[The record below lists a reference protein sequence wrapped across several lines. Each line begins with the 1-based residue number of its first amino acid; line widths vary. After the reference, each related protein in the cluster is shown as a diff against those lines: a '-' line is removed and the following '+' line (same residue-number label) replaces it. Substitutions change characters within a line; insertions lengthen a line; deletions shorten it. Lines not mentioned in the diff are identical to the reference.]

1 MAWAPWLFGAAAVSA
16 VSSIIGGSQAASAAE
31 DASRR
36 QENLANQD
44 MAFRQQM
51 YAEQKALYGPLQQRL
66 MAMANSDQP
75 LNWSQISGQISNQYS
90 DQVRQVTQMGGQG
103 QYGGLKYDRLTKLGL
118 ANATGKVQAYNQGL
132 LNRLNLGTALVSPG
146 SQAVISTGQ
155 FVGSGL
161 QGYSQQYGNQAA
173 MFGQAAANAY
183 ASAGSTITNAAL
195 GYGMYSSDIRL
206 KKDIEFLKY
215 KDDIKLYKF
224 KYKWSNDYYVGVLA
238 QDLLGTKYASSISK
252 VLGFYCVDYSKL
264 GIEMLPFAE
273 YSKIAA

>member
-1 MAWAPWLFGAAAVSA
+1 
-16 VSSIIGGSQAASAAE
+16 
-31 DASRR
+31 
-36 QENLANQD
+36 
-44 MAFRQQM
+44 
-51 YAEQKALYGPLQQRL
+51 
-66 MAMANSDQP
+66 
-75 LNWSQISGQISNQYS
+75 
-90 DQVRQVTQMGGQG
+90 
-103 QYGGLKYDRLTKLGL
+103 
-118 ANATGKVQAYNQGL
+118 
-132 LNRLNLGTALVSPG
+132 
-146 SQAVISTGQ
+146 
-155 FVGSGL
+155 
-161 QGYSQQYGNQAA
+161 

>member
-103 QYGGLKYDRLTKLGL
+103 QYGGLK
-118 ANATGKVQAYNQGL
+118 
-132 LNRLNLGTALVSPG
+132 
-146 SQAVISTGQ
+146 
-155 FVGSGL
+155 
-161 QGYSQQYGNQAA
+161 
-173 MFGQAAANAY
+173 
-183 ASAGSTITNAAL
+183 
-195 GYGMYSSDIRL
+195 
-206 KKDIEFLKY
+206 
-215 KDDIKLYKF
+215 
-224 KYKWSNDYYVGVLA
+224 
-238 QDLLGTKYASSISK
+238 
-252 VLGFYCVDYSKL
+252 
-264 GIEMLPFAE
+264 
-273 YSKIAA
+273 